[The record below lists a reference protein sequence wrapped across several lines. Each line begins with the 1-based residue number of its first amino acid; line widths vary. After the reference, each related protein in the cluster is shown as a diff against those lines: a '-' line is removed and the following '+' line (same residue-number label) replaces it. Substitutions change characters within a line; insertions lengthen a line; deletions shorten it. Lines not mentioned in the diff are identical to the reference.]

1 MKNEITLFNNPEF
14 GDVRTFE
21 TLEGDVL
28 FCAKDVATAL
38 GYKDTRHAISAHCKG
53 GAKYPVPTNGGM
65 QEMMFV
71 PESDVYRLTFSSK
84 LQKAEEFTDWIT
96 KEVIPSI
103 RQTGSY
109 SMNDSPA
116 PSIVEKQ
123 LEIQYINANAR
134 LAEARTEQAKI
145 LLEFARLDISPKS
158 KSLLANEASAI
169 VTGRKILPP
178 VETEITYSAAEA
190 GEMLGVTAN
199 KIGRIANAN
208 GLKTEEYGI
217 TILDVAKNGK
227 QVPNFRY
234 NKNGI
239 EKLRELLSA

>member
-1 MKNEITLFNNPEF
+1 
-14 GDVRTFE
+14 
-21 TLEGDVL
+21 
-28 FCAKDVATAL
+28 
-38 GYKDTRHAISAHCKG
+38 
-53 GAKYPVPTNGGM
+53 
-65 QEMMFV
+65 MMFV

-103 RQTGSY
+103 RRTGSY

-123 LEIQYINANAR
+123 LEIQHINATAR
-134 LAEARTEQAKI
+134 LAEANARQAKI
-145 LLEFARLDISPKS
+145 QVEKAKILMEFAKLDISPES